1 MMHID
6 DEIRR
11 VRQFI
16 QELNNVREVYFKEL
30 CDKVLNSEYKNWH
43 QHEQFGEYADL
54 ENDLL
59 DYIFDDYGD
68 LNYMSFADYLTEWYQ
83 EKDDPEKVMIDG
95 ETHNEFVE
103 RVNSVN
109 EEIKGQTYMPFVD
122 EYNTEE
128 NYDNRARN
136 LRKISK
142 DFW

>member
-1 MMHID
+1 MDNDLHID

-59 DYIFDDYGD
+59 DYIFDDDEETDKLTFGE
-68 LNYMSFADYLTEWYQ
+68 YLEKWYHR
-83 EKDDPEKVMIDG
+83 EEKVMIDG
-95 ETHNEFVE
+95 ETFNEFVE
-103 RVNSVN
+103 RLNSVN

-122 EYNTEE
+122 EYNTEG
-128 NYDNRARN
+128 NQ
-136 LRKISK
+136 
-142 DFW
+142 